1 MTTYSKS
8 STAKAVGSLC
18 TRETVILRPD
28 ETVRTASRFMRDHVV
43 GSVVVVDR
51 GRPAGILTDRD
62 IAIRVVSEARDADA
76 TSVGTVMSS
85 PVVTVPE
92 YAAVGEALRSMRAH
106 RIRRL
111 PVVNEAGMLVGILAL
126 DDLLDLLAEE
136 LEVMAHL
143 IRSQG
148 EPPPK
153 GP

>member
-1 MTTYSKS
+1 MTACRKS
-8 STAKAVGSLC
+8 SAAKGVGSLC
-18 TRETVILRPD
+18 IRETVILRPD
-28 ETVRTASRFMRDHVV
+28 ETVRTASRLMRDHVV
-43 GSVVVVDR
+43 GSVIVMDGGQPV
-51 GRPAGILTDRD
+51 GILTDRD
-62 IAIRVVSEARDADA
+62 IAIRVVSEARDAD
-76 TSVGTVMSS
+76 TTPVGTVMSS

-92 YAAVGEALRSMRAH
+92 YAAVGEALRRMRAH

-111 PVVNEAGMLVGILAL
+111 PVVNEAGTLAGILSL

-136 LEVMAHL
+136 LEAMAHL

>member
-1 MTTYSKS
+1 M
-8 STAKAVGSLC
+8 
-18 TRETVILRPD
+18 
-28 ETVRTASRFMRDHVV
+28 